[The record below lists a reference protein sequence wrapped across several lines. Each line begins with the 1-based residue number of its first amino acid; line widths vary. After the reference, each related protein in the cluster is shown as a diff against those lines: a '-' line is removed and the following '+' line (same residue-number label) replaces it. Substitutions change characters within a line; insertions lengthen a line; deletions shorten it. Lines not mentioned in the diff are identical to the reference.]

1 MSTGTVWGL
10 DTGRPGE
17 FKQVEILGT
26 ALGLDFQRIRLSPE
40 NAPPPVLPAEPPRLI
55 LSFGRASRA
64 ALRLAD
70 ACAAKGGARPLRVHL
85 GTPGQIPITE
95 FDLII
100 PMPQDDYPAA
110 PNVHFLRLPL
120 NSADAAAPPAP
131 AAGGRC
137 TVIIGGPSRH
147 FRLPVRAIRRL
158 IRFGGR
164 LAAANGEA
172 LHIVTSPRTPA
183 PVLAGLH
190 HSRIDAGFTL
200 HKYGSADF
208 TELLRAGSRFV
219 VTGDSAS
226 MLADACRTGAP
237 VWLFPLPAR
246 PNLSDVLQNA
256 VDRCFGRAFRHRLV
270 RRGLVGGGTDF
281 RRWHA
286 ELTRTGR
293 IAMVSSRHQHA
304 RHKQD
309 AALRWTPQNPA
320 PDTDLADCRTRILGM
335 LAQSSPLPFGGDSVS
350 R

>member
-26 ALGLDFQRIRLSPE
+26 ALGLDFERIRLSSE
-40 NAPPPVLPAEPPRLI
+40 NAPPPVLPAGPPRLI
-55 LSFGRASRA
+55 LSFGRAART

-70 ACAAKGGARPLRVHL
+70 ACAAKGGAPPLRVHL
-85 GTPGQIPITE
+85 GTPGQIPITA

-100 PMPQDDYPAA
+100 PMPQDDYPVA

-120 NSADAAAPPAP
+120 NSANATTPPP
-131 AAGGRC
+131 PAGGRC
-137 TVIIGGPSRH
+137 TIIIGGPSRH
-147 FRLPVRAIRRL
+147 FSLPVRAIRRL
-158 IRFGGR
+158 LRFGAR
-164 LAAANGEA
+164 LAAANGET
-172 LHIVTSPRTPA
+172 LHIITSPRTPT
-183 PVLAGLH
+183 PVLAELR
-190 HSRIDAGFTL
+190 HSRSDAGFTL
-200 HKYGSADF
+200 HEYGTADF
-208 TELLRAGSRFV
+208 SELLRAGSRFV

-246 PNLSDVLQNA
+246 PNLSDFLQSA

-293 IAMVSSRHQHA
+293 IALVSSSLR
-304 RHKQD
+304 QD
-309 AALRWTPQNPA
+309 AALRWTPQSPA
-320 PDTDLADCRTRILGM
+320 LDTDLADCRARILGM
-335 LAQSSPLPFGGDSVS
+335 LARSSPLPFGGDSVS

>member
-26 ALGLDFQRIRLSPE
+26 ALGLDFECIRLSPE
-40 NAPPPVLPAEPPRLI
+40 GAPPPARPADPPRLI
-55 LSFGRASRA
+55 LSFGRAARV

-70 ACAAKGGARPLRVHL
+70 ACATKGGARPLRVHL
-85 GTPGQIPITE
+85 GTPGQIPITA

-100 PMPQDDYPAA
+100 PMPQDDYPVA

-120 NSADAAAPPAP
+120 NNAGMATAPPP
-131 AAGGRC
+131 PPGTGRC
-137 TVIIGGPSRH
+137 TIIIGGPSRH

-158 IRFGGR
+158 VRFGAR
-164 LAAANGEA
+164 LAAANVET

-183 PVLAGLH
+183 PVLAELRH
-190 HSRIDAGFTL
+190 LRIDAGFTL
-200 HKYGSADF
+200 HEYGDANF

-219 VTGDSAS
+219 VTADSAS

-246 PNLSDVLQNA
+246 PNLSDFLQNT
-256 VDRCFGRAFRHRLV
+256 VDRCLGRGLRHRLV

-281 RRWHA
+281 RRWHG
-286 ELTRTGR
+286 ELARIGR
-293 IAMVSSRHQHA
+293 IALVSSRRQ
-304 RHKQD
+304 QD
-309 AALRWTPQNPA
+309 AALRWAPQNAA
-320 PDTDLADCRTRILGM
+320 PDTDLADCRARILGM
-335 LAQSSPLPFGGDSVS
+335 LAHAPPLPFSGDSVS